1 MLTHTRT
8 LSVGQKAG
16 WGLADMGIVVFVIVK
31 QLLVLSFL
39 TNYLNVP
46 VGIAGL
52 LTTSVLIFDIITDP
66 IVGYL
71 SDRTHSRWGRRVPW
85 MVIGALI
92 LSGGIIG
99 LFGVPQSLSLLGT
112 LIWVGGFFALATVG
126 FTMVAIPYGA
136 TAGEMTQDPKER
148 STMMGFR
155 MAFASVGILLGGA
168 VIPQLAGG
176 TRDGHFIAAIY
187 VAPII
192 ILSIWGSLWST
203 RTAPRILSP
212 SARGFMSTWLLVF
225 KNKPFVILVCLYG
238 IMTLAIALITAG
250 LPFAAIYLIFDS
262 GNSLLSPASSA
273 LGILS
278 LLFACFVFGSILS
291 QAFWVWMSA
300 RFGKVSALIFG
311 LFIYIILL
319 VAIFVSLPSV
329 DIMLI
334 AILFVVAGMTNGAY
348 QQIPWAIYPDLMD
361 ITRSETGDAIEG
373 AFSAIWLFGQKVANA
388 IAPLILSLIL
398 ALFGWRESGEG
409 FTDQVPEA
417 LRALQNSITILPAF
431 ILALAILG
439 LFYFSRYLSKYPPRR
454 NKKNPLG
461 GYSQRVNLFFIVS

>member
-8 LSVGQKAG
+8 LSVAQKAG

-99 LFGVPQSLSLLGT
+99 LFGVPQSLSLSGT
-112 LIWVGGFFALATVG
+112 IIWVGGFFALATVG

-203 RTAPRILSP
+203 RTAPRIFSP

-262 GNSLLSPASSA
+262 GNSLLSPASTA

-300 RFGKVSALIFG
+300 RLGKVGALIFG
-311 LFIYIILL
+311 LVIYIILL
-319 VAIFVSLPSV
+319 IAIFVNLPSV
-329 DIMLI
+329 DIMLM

-361 ITRSETGDAIEG
+361 ITRSESGDAIEG

-454 NKKNPLG
+454 N
-461 GYSQRVNLFFIVS
+461 

>member
-66 IVGYL
+66 IIGYL

-99 LFGVPQSLSLLGT
+99 LFGVPQSLSFLGT
-112 LIWVGGFFALATVG
+112 IIWVGGFFALATVG

-262 GNSLLSPASSA
+262 GNSLLSPASTA

-300 RFGKVSALIFG
+300 RLGKVSALIFG
-311 LFIYIILL
+311 LVIYIILL
-319 VAIFVSLPSV
+319 VAIFISLPSV

-361 ITRSETGDAIEG
+361 ITRSESGDAIEG

-398 ALFGWRESGEG
+398 ALFGWRESCEG

-439 LFYFSRYLSKYPPRR
+439 LFYFSRYLSKYPPTR
-454 NKKNPLG
+454 N
-461 GYSQRVNLFFIVS
+461 

>member
-99 LFGVPQSLSLLGT
+99 LFGVPQSLSLSGT
-112 LIWVGGFFALATVG
+112 IIWVGGFFALATVG

-176 TRDGHFIAAIY
+176 TREGHFIAAIY

-300 RFGKVSALIFG
+300 RLGKVSALIFG
-311 LFIYIILL
+311 LVIYIILL
-319 VAIFVSLPSV
+319 IAIFISLPSV

-361 ITRSETGDAIEG
+361 ITRSESGDAIEG

-439 LFYFSRYLSKYPPRR
+439 LFYFSRYLSKYPPTR
-454 NKKNPLG
+454 N
-461 GYSQRVNLFFIVS
+461 

>member
-8 LSVGQKAG
+8 LSVAQKAG

-99 LFGVPQSLSLLGT
+99 LFGVPQSLSLSGT
-112 LIWVGGFFALATVG
+112 IIWVGGFFALATVG

-176 TRDGHFIAAIY
+176 TREGHFIAAIY

-225 KNKPFVILVCLYG
+225 NNKPFVILVCLYG

-262 GNSLLSPASSA
+262 GNSLLSPASTA

-300 RFGKVSALIFG
+300 RLGKVGALIFG
-311 LFIYIILL
+311 LVIYIILL
-319 VAIFVSLPSV
+319 IAIFVNLPSV
-329 DIMLI
+329 DIMLM

-361 ITRSETGDAIEG
+361 ITRSESGDAIEG

-439 LFYFSRYLSKYPPRR
+439 LFYFSRYLSKYPPTR
-454 NKKNPLG
+454 N
-461 GYSQRVNLFFIVS
+461 

>member
-8 LSVGQKAG
+8 LSVAQKAG

-46 VGIAGL
+46 VGTAGL

-99 LFGVPQSLSLLGT
+99 LFGVPQSLSLSGT
-112 LIWVGGFFALATVG
+112 IIWVGGFFALATVG

-176 TRDGHFIAAIY
+176 TREGHFIAAIY

-262 GNSLLSPASSA
+262 GNSLLSPASTA

-300 RFGKVSALIFG
+300 RLGKVGALIFG
-311 LFIYIILL
+311 LVIYIILL
-319 VAIFVSLPSV
+319 IAIFVNLPSV
-329 DIMLI
+329 DIMLM

-361 ITRSETGDAIEG
+361 ITRSESGDAIEG

-439 LFYFSRYLSKYPPRR
+439 LFYFSRYLSKYPPTR
-454 NKKNPLG
+454 N
-461 GYSQRVNLFFIVS
+461 

>member
-112 LIWVGGFFALATVG
+112 IIWVGGFFALATVG

-300 RFGKVSALIFG
+300 RLGKVSALIFG
-311 LFIYIILL
+311 LVIYIILL
-319 VAIFVSLPSV
+319 VAIFISLPSV

-361 ITRSETGDAIEG
+361 ITRSESGDAIEG

-398 ALFGWRESGEG
+398 AFFGWRESGEG

-417 LRALQNSITILPAF
+417 LRALKNSITILPAF

-454 NKKNPLG
+454 N
-461 GYSQRVNLFFIVS
+461 

>member
-112 LIWVGGFFALATVG
+112 IIWVGGFFALATVG

-212 SARGFMSTWLLVF
+212 SVQGFMSTWLLVF

-300 RFGKVSALIFG
+300 RLGKVSALIFG
-311 LFIYIILL
+311 LVIYIILL
-319 VAIFVSLPSV
+319 VAIFISLPSV

-361 ITRSETGDAIEG
+361 ITRSESGDAIEG

-439 LFYFSRYLSKYPPRR
+439 LFYFSRYLGKYPPRR
-454 NKKNPLG
+454 N
-461 GYSQRVNLFFIVS
+461 

>member
-1 MLTHTRT
+1 MQTDNRT

-16 WGLADMGIVVFVIVK
+16 WGLADMGVVVFVIVK

-71 SDRTHSRWGRRVPW
+71 SDRTNSRWGRRVPW
-85 MVIGALI
+85 MVIGAVI

-99 LFGVPQSLSLLGT
+99 LFGVPQSFSIVGT
-112 LIWVGGFFALATVG
+112 IIWVGSFFALATVG

-148 STMMGFR
+148 SSMMGFR
-155 MAFASVGILLGGA
+155 MAFASVGILVGGA

-176 TRDGHFIAAIY
+176 TREGHFTAAIY
-187 VAPII
+187 IAPII
-192 ILSIWGSLWST
+192 ILSIWGSLWAT
-203 RTAPRILSP
+203 RQAPRILSP
-212 SARGFMSTWLLVF
+212 SARGFLSTWLLVF

-250 LPFAAIYLIFDS
+250 LPFAAIYLIFDN
-262 GNSLLSPASSA
+262 GNSPLSPASSA

-278 LLFACFVFGSILS
+278 LLFACFVLGSILS
-291 QAFWVWMSA
+291 QAFWVWMSN
-300 RFGKVSALIFG
+300 RLGKVSALIFG
-311 LFIYIILL
+311 LFIYVILL
-319 VAIFVSLPSV
+319 IAIFLSLPSAE
-329 DIMLI
+329 IMVI
-334 AILFVVAGMTNGAY
+334 AMLFIIAGMTNGAY

-361 ITRSETGDAIEG
+361 MTREVSGDAIEG

-398 ALFGWRESGEG
+398 AVFGWKESSSG
-409 FTDQVPEA
+409 FTDQKPEA
-417 LRALQNSITILPAF
+417 LGALQSSITILPAF
-431 ILALAILG
+431 ILVLAIIG
-439 LFYFSRYLSKYPPRR
+439 LFYFSRYLR
-454 NKKNPLG
+454 NYRPMDVLKK
-461 GYSQRVNLFFIVS
+461 

>member
-112 LIWVGGFFALATVG
+112 IIWVGGFFALATVG

-212 SARGFMSTWLLVF
+212 SVQGFMSTWLLVF

-300 RFGKVSALIFG
+300 RLGKVSALIFG
-311 LFIYIILL
+311 LVIYIILL
-319 VAIFVSLPSV
+319 VAIFISLPSV

-361 ITRSETGDAIEG
+361 ITRSESGDAIEG

-454 NKKNPLG
+454 N
-461 GYSQRVNLFFIVS
+461 

>member
-1 MLTHTRT
+1 MQTDNRT

-16 WGLADMGIVVFVIVK
+16 WGLADMGVVVFVIVK

-71 SDRTHSRWGRRVPW
+71 SDRTNSRWGRRVPW
-85 MVIGALI
+85 MVIGAVI

-99 LFGVPQSLSLLGT
+99 LFGVPQSFSIVGT
-112 LIWVGGFFALATVG
+112 IIWVGSFFALATVG

-148 STMMGFR
+148 SSMMGFR
-155 MAFASVGILLGGA
+155 MAFASVGILVGGA

-176 TRDGHFIAAIY
+176 TREGHFTAAIY
-187 VAPII
+187 IAPII
-192 ILSIWGSLWST
+192 ILSIWGSLWAT
-203 RTAPRILSP
+203 RQAPRILSP

-225 KNKPFVILVCLYG
+225 KNKPFVVLVCLYG

-250 LPFAAIYLIFDS
+250 LPFAAIYLIFDN

-278 LLFACFVFGSILS
+278 LLFACFVLGSILS
-291 QAFWVWMSA
+291 QAFWVWMSN
-300 RFGKVSALIFG
+300 RLGKVSALIFG
-311 LFIYIILL
+311 LFIYVILL
-319 VAIFVSLPSV
+319 IAIFLSLPSAE
-329 DIMLI
+329 IMVI
-334 AILFVVAGMTNGAY
+334 AMLFIIAGMANGAY

-361 ITRSETGDAIEG
+361 MTREESGDAIEG

-398 ALFGWRESGEG
+398 AVFGWKESSSG
-409 FTDQVPEA
+409 FTDQIPEA
-417 LRALQNSITILPAF
+417 LGALRNSITILPAF
-431 ILALAILG
+431 ILVLAIIG
-439 LFYFSRYLSKYPPRR
+439 LFYFSRYLR
-454 NKKNPLG
+454 NYRPMA
-461 GYSQRVNLFFIVS
+461 S

>member
-99 LFGVPQSLSLLGT
+99 LFGVPQSLSLFGT
-112 LIWVGGFFALATVG
+112 IIWVGGFFALATVG

-300 RFGKVSALIFG
+300 RLGKVSALIFG
-311 LFIYIILL
+311 LVIYIILL
-319 VAIFVSLPSV
+319 IAIFVSLPSV

-361 ITRSETGDAIEG
+361 ITRSESGDAIEG

-398 ALFGWRESGEG
+398 ALFGYK
-409 FTDQVPEA
+409 D
-417 LRALQNSITILPAF
+417 SICF
-431 ILALAILG
+431 E
-439 LFYFSRYLSKYPPRR
+439 
-454 NKKNPLG
+454 
-461 GYSQRVNLFFIVS
+461 

>member
-46 VGIAGL
+46 VGIAGV

-99 LFGVPQSLSLLGT
+99 LFGVPQSLSLSGT
-112 LIWVGGFFALATVG
+112 IIWVGGFFALATVG

-176 TRDGHFIAAIY
+176 TREGHFIAAIY

-262 GNSLLSPASSA
+262 GNSLLSPASTA

-300 RFGKVSALIFG
+300 RLGKVGALIFG
-311 LFIYIILL
+311 LVIYIILL
-319 VAIFVSLPSV
+319 IAIFVNLPSV
-329 DIMLI
+329 DIMLM

-361 ITRSETGDAIEG
+361 ITRSESGDAIEG

-454 NKKNPLG
+454 N
-461 GYSQRVNLFFIVS
+461 

>member
-99 LFGVPQSLSLLGT
+99 LFGVPQSLSLSGT
-112 LIWVGGFFALATVG
+112 IIWVGGFFALATVG

-262 GNSLLSPASSA
+262 GNSLLSPASTA

-300 RFGKVSALIFG
+300 RLGKVGALIFG
-311 LFIYIILL
+311 LVIYIILL
-319 VAIFVSLPSV
+319 IAIFVNLPSV
-329 DIMLI
+329 DIMLM

-361 ITRSETGDAIEG
+361 ITRSESGDAIEG

-439 LFYFSRYLSKYPPRR
+439 LFYFSRYLSKYPPTR
-454 NKKNPLG
+454 N
-461 GYSQRVNLFFIVS
+461 

>member
-112 LIWVGGFFALATVG
+112 IIWVGGFFALATVG

-176 TRDGHFIAAIY
+176 TREGHFIAAIY

-300 RFGKVSALIFG
+300 RLGKVSALIFG
-311 LFIYIILL
+311 LVIYIILL
-319 VAIFVSLPSV
+319 IAIFLSLPSV

-361 ITRSETGDAIEG
+361 ITRSESGDAIEG

-454 NKKNPLG
+454 N
-461 GYSQRVNLFFIVS
+461 

>member
-1 MLTHTRT
+1 MQTDNRT

-16 WGLADMGIVVFVIVK
+16 WGLADMGVVVFVIVK

-71 SDRTHSRWGRRVPW
+71 SDRTNSRWGRRVPW
-85 MVIGALI
+85 MVIGAVI

-99 LFGVPQSLSLLGT
+99 LFGVPQSFSIVGT
-112 LIWVGGFFALATVG
+112 IIWVGSFFALATVG

-148 STMMGFR
+148 SSMMGFR
-155 MAFASVGILLGGA
+155 MAFASVGILVGGA

-176 TRDGHFIAAIY
+176 TREGHFTAAIY
-187 VAPII
+187 IAPII
-192 ILSIWGSLWST
+192 ILSIWGSLWAT
-203 RTAPRILSP
+203 RQAPRILSP

-250 LPFAAIYLIFDS
+250 LPFAAIYLIFDN

-278 LLFACFVFGSILS
+278 LLFACFILGSILS
-291 QAFWVWMSA
+291 QAFWVWLSN

-311 LFIYIILL
+311 LFIYVILL
-319 VAIFVSLPSV
+319 IAIFLSLPSAE
-329 DIMLI
+329 IMVI
-334 AILFVVAGMTNGAY
+334 AMLFIIAGMTNGAY

-361 ITRSETGDAIEG
+361 MTREESGDAIEG

-398 ALFGWRESGEG
+398 AVFGWKESSSG
-409 FTDQVPEA
+409 FIDQIPEA
-417 LRALQNSITILPAF
+417 LGALQNSITILPAF
-431 ILALAILG
+431 ILVLAIIG
-439 LFYFSRYLSKYPPRR
+439 LFYFSRYLR
-454 NKKNPLG
+454 NYRPME
-461 GYSQRVNLFFIVS
+461 S

>member
-99 LFGVPQSLSLLGT
+99 LFGVPQSLSLSGT
-112 LIWVGGFFALATVG
+112 IIWVGGFFALATVG

-176 TRDGHFIAAIY
+176 TREGHFIAAIY

-262 GNSLLSPASSA
+262 GNSLLSPASTA

-300 RFGKVSALIFG
+300 RLGKVGALIFG
-311 LFIYIILL
+311 LVIYIILL
-319 VAIFVSLPSV
+319 IAIFVNLPSV
-329 DIMLI
+329 DIMLM

-361 ITRSETGDAIEG
+361 ITRSESGDAIEG

-439 LFYFSRYLSKYPPRR
+439 LFYFSRYLGKYPPRR
-454 NKKNPLG
+454 N
-461 GYSQRVNLFFIVS
+461 

>member
-99 LFGVPQSLSLLGT
+99 LFGVPQSLSLFGT
-112 LIWVGGFFALATVG
+112 IIWVGGFFALATVG

-300 RFGKVSALIFG
+300 RLGKVSALIFG
-311 LFIYIILL
+311 LVIYIILL
-319 VAIFVSLPSV
+319 IAIFVNLPSV
-329 DIMLI
+329 DIMLM

-361 ITRSETGDAIEG
+361 ITRSESGDAIEG

-398 ALFGWRESGEG
+398 AFFGWRESGEG

-454 NKKNPLG
+454 N
-461 GYSQRVNLFFIVS
+461 

>member
-99 LFGVPQSLSLLGT
+99 LFGVPQSLSLSGT
-112 LIWVGGFFALATVG
+112 IIWVGGFFALATVG

-273 LGILS
+273 LGKLS

-291 QAFWVWMSA
+291 QAFWVWMSV
-300 RFGKVSALIFG
+300 RFGKVSALVFG

-319 VAIFVSLPSV
+319 FAIYVSLPSV

-334 AILFVVAGMTNGAY
+334 AILFIVAGMTNGAY

-361 ITRSETGDAIEG
+361 ITRSESGDAIEG

-439 LFYFSRYLSKYPPRR
+439 LFYFSRYLSKYPPTR
-454 NKKNPLG
+454 N
-461 GYSQRVNLFFIVS
+461 

>member
-92 LSGGIIG
+92 LSGSIIG

-112 LIWVGGFFALATVG
+112 IIWVGGFFALATVG

-300 RFGKVSALIFG
+300 RLGKVSALIFG
-311 LFIYIILL
+311 LVIYIILL
-319 VAIFVSLPSV
+319 IAIFISLPSV

-361 ITRSETGDAIEG
+361 ITRSESGDAIEG

-454 NKKNPLG
+454 N
-461 GYSQRVNLFFIVS
+461 

>member
-99 LFGVPQSLSLLGT
+99 LFGVPQSLSLSGT
-112 LIWVGGFFALATVG
+112 IIWVGGFFALATVG

-300 RFGKVSALIFG
+300 RLGKVSALIFG
-311 LFIYIILL
+311 LVIYIILL
-319 VAIFVSLPSV
+319 IAIFVNLPSV
-329 DIMLI
+329 DIMLM

-361 ITRSETGDAIEG
+361 ITRSESGDAIEG

-454 NKKNPLG
+454 N
-461 GYSQRVNLFFIVS
+461 

>member
-99 LFGVPQSLSLLGT
+99 LFGVPQSLSLFGT
-112 LIWVGGFFALATVG
+112 IIWVGGFFALATVG

-176 TRDGHFIAAIY
+176 TREGHFIAAIY

-225 KNKPFVILVCLYG
+225 ENKPFVILVCLYG

-262 GNSLLSPASSA
+262 GNSLMSPASTA

-300 RFGKVSALIFG
+300 RLGKVGALIFG
-311 LFIYIILL
+311 LVIYIILL
-319 VAIFVSLPSV
+319 IAIFVNLPSV
-329 DIMLI
+329 DIMLM

-361 ITRSETGDAIEG
+361 ITRSESGDAIEG

-439 LFYFSRYLSKYPPRR
+439 LFYFCLLYTSPSPRD
-454 NKKNPLG
+454 
-461 GYSQRVNLFFIVS
+461 S

>member
-112 LIWVGGFFALATVG
+112 IIWVGGFFALATVG

-176 TRDGHFIAAIY
+176 TREGHFIAAIY

-300 RFGKVSALIFG
+300 RLGKVGALIFG
-311 LFIYIILL
+311 LVIYIILL
-319 VAIFVSLPSV
+319 IAIFVNLPSV
-329 DIMLI
+329 DIMLM

-361 ITRSETGDAIEG
+361 ITRSESGDAIEG

-454 NKKNPLG
+454 N
-461 GYSQRVNLFFIVS
+461 

>member
-1 MLTHTRT
+1 MLTDTRR

-46 VGIAGL
+46 VGIACL

-112 LIWVGGFFALATVG
+112 IIWVGGFFALATVG

-300 RFGKVSALIFG
+300 RLGKVSALIFG
-311 LFIYIILL
+311 LVIYIILL
-319 VAIFVSLPSV
+319 IAIFISLPSV

-361 ITRSETGDAIEG
+361 ITRSESGDAIEG

-454 NKKNPLG
+454 N
-461 GYSQRVNLFFIVS
+461 

>member
-99 LFGVPQSLSLLGT
+99 LFGVPQSLSLSGT
-112 LIWVGGFFALATVG
+112 IIWVGGFFALATVG

-176 TRDGHFIAAIY
+176 TREGHFIAAIY

-300 RFGKVSALIFG
+300 RLGKVGALIFG
-311 LFIYIILL
+311 LVIYIILL
-319 VAIFVSLPSV
+319 IAIFVNLPSL
-329 DIMLI
+329 DIMLM

-361 ITRSETGDAIEG
+361 ITRSESGDAIEG

-454 NKKNPLG
+454 N
-461 GYSQRVNLFFIVS
+461 

>member
-112 LIWVGGFFALATVG
+112 IIWVGGFFALATVG

-300 RFGKVSALIFG
+300 RLGKVSALIFG
-311 LFIYIILL
+311 LVIYIILL
-319 VAIFVSLPSV
+319 VAIFISLPSV

-334 AILFVVAGMTNGAY
+334 AILFVVAGMPNGAY

-361 ITRSETGDAIEG
+361 ITRSESGDAIEG

-454 NKKNPLG
+454 N
-461 GYSQRVNLFFIVS
+461 

>member
-112 LIWVGGFFALATVG
+112 IIWVGGFFALATVG

-300 RFGKVSALIFG
+300 RLGKVSALIFG
-311 LFIYIILL
+311 LVIYIILL
-319 VAIFVSLPSV
+319 IAIFVNLPSV
-329 DIMLI
+329 DIMLM

-361 ITRSETGDAIEG
+361 ITRSESGDAIEG

-398 ALFGWRESGEG
+398 AFFGWRESGEG

-439 LFYFSRYLSKYPPRR
+439 LFYFSRYLSKYPPTR
-454 NKKNPLG
+454 N
-461 GYSQRVNLFFIVS
+461 

>member
-112 LIWVGGFFALATVG
+112 IIWVGVFFALATVG

-300 RFGKVSALIFG
+300 RFGKVGALIFG
-311 LFIYIILL
+311 LVIYIILL
-319 VAIFVSLPSV
+319 IAIFVNLPSV
-329 DIMLI
+329 DIMLM

-361 ITRSETGDAIEG
+361 ITRSESGDAIEG

-454 NKKNPLG
+454 N
-461 GYSQRVNLFFIVS
+461 

>member
-1 MLTHTRT
+1 
-8 LSVGQKAG
+8 
-16 WGLADMGIVVFVIVK
+16 MGIVVFVIVK

-66 IVGYL
+66 IIGYL

-99 LFGVPQSLSLLGT
+99 LFGVPQSLSLSGT
-112 LIWVGGFFALATVG
+112 IIWVGGFFALATVG

-176 TRDGHFIAAIY
+176 TREGHFIAAIY

-262 GNSLLSPASSA
+262 GNSLLSPASTA

-300 RFGKVSALIFG
+300 RLGKVGALIFG
-311 LFIYIILL
+311 LVIYIILL
-319 VAIFVSLPSV
+319 IAIFVNLPSV
-329 DIMLI
+329 DIMLM

-361 ITRSETGDAIEG
+361 ITRSESGDAIEG

-439 LFYFSRYLSKYPPRR
+439 LFYFSRYLSKYPPTR
-454 NKKNPLG
+454 N
-461 GYSQRVNLFFIVS
+461 

>member
-1 MLTHTRT
+1 MLTDTRR

-99 LFGVPQSLSLLGT
+99 LFGVPQSLSLFGT
-112 LIWVGGFFALATVG
+112 IIWVGGFFALATVG

-300 RFGKVSALIFG
+300 RLGKVSALIFG
-311 LFIYIILL
+311 LVIYIILL
-319 VAIFVSLPSV
+319 VAIFISLPSV

-334 AILFVVAGMTNGAY
+334 AILFVVAGITNGAY

-361 ITRSETGDAIEG
+361 ITRSESGDAIEG

-398 ALFGWRESGEG
+398 AFFGWRESGEG

-454 NKKNPLG
+454 N
-461 GYSQRVNLFFIVS
+461 

>member
-1 MLTHTRT
+1 MHAASQT

-16 WGLADMGIVVFVIVK
+16 WGLADMGVVVFVIVK

-39 TNYLNVP
+39 TNYLSVP

-52 LTTSVLIFDIITDP
+52 LTTSILIFDIITDP

-71 SDRTHSRWGRRVPW
+71 SDRTNSRWGRRAPW
-85 MVIGALI
+85 MAIGAVI
-92 LSGGIIG
+92 LSLGIIG
-99 LFGVPQSLSLLGT
+99 LFGVPQSLRLYGT
-112 LIWVGGFFALATVG
+112 IIWVGSFFGLATVG

-136 TAGEMTQDPKER
+136 TAGEMTLDPKER

-155 MAFASVGILLGGA
+155 MAFASVGILVGGA

-176 TRDGHFIAAIY
+176 TREGHFTAAIY
-187 VAPII
+187 IAPII
-192 ILSIWGSLWST
+192 ILSIWASLWST
-203 RTAPRILSP
+203 RSAPRVFSP
-212 SARGFMSTWLLVF
+212 SSQSFISTWRLVL
-225 KNKPFVILVCLYG
+225 KNRPFVMLVCLYG

-262 GNSLLSPASSA
+262 GNSILSPTSQV

-291 QAFWVWMSA
+291 QAFWVWISA

-311 LFIYIILL
+311 LVSYIILL
-319 VAIFVSLPSV
+319 FAIFLSLPSV

-334 AILFVVAGMTNGAY
+334 AILFIIAGMTNGAY

-361 ITRSETGDAIEG
+361 ITRSESGNAIEG
-373 AFSAIWLFGQKVANA
+373 AFSAVWLFGQKVANA

-398 ALFGWRESGEG
+398 AIFGWRESSDGY
-409 FTDQVPEA
+409 TNQIPEA
-417 LRALQNSITILPAF
+417 LGALQNCITIVPAL
-431 ILALAILG
+431 ILALAIVG
-439 LFYFSRYLSKYPPRR
+439 LFYFSNYL
-454 NKKNPLG
+454 KNYHLPG
-461 GYSQRVNLFFIVS
+461 NLK

>member
-1 MLTHTRT
+1 MLTDTRR

-112 LIWVGGFFALATVG
+112 IIWVGGFFALATVG

-212 SARGFMSTWLLVF
+212 SVQGFMSTWLLVF

-300 RFGKVSALIFG
+300 RLGEVSALIFG
-311 LFIYIILL
+311 LVIYIILL
-319 VAIFVSLPSV
+319 VAIFISLPSV

-361 ITRSETGDAIEG
+361 ITRSESGDAIEG

-454 NKKNPLG
+454 N
-461 GYSQRVNLFFIVS
+461 

>member
-112 LIWVGGFFALATVG
+112 IIWVGGFFALATVG

-300 RFGKVSALIFG
+300 RLGKVSALIFG
-311 LFIYIILL
+311 LVIYIILL
-319 VAIFVSLPSV
+319 VAIFINLPSV

-361 ITRSETGDAIEG
+361 ITRSESGDAIEG

-439 LFYFSRYLSKYPPRR
+439 LFYFSRYLSKYPPMR
-454 NKKNPLG
+454 N
-461 GYSQRVNLFFIVS
+461 

>member
-8 LSVGQKAG
+8 LSVAQKAG

-99 LFGVPQSLSLLGT
+99 LFGVPQSFSLLGT
-112 LIWVGGFFALATVG
+112 IIWVGGFFALATVG

-300 RFGKVSALIFG
+300 RLGKVSALIFG
-311 LFIYIILL
+311 LVIYIILL
-319 VAIFVSLPSV
+319 VAIFISLPSV

-361 ITRSETGDAIEG
+361 ITRSESGDAIEG

-454 NKKNPLG
+454 N
-461 GYSQRVNLFFIVS
+461 

>member
-99 LFGVPQSLSLLGT
+99 LFGVPQSLSLSGT
-112 LIWVGGFFALATVG
+112 IIWVGGFFALATVG

-300 RFGKVSALIFG
+300 RLGKVSALIFG
-311 LFIYIILL
+311 LVIYIILL
-319 VAIFVSLPSV
+319 IAIFISLPSV

-361 ITRSETGDAIEG
+361 ITRSESGDAIEG

-439 LFYFSRYLSKYPPRR
+439 LFYFSRNLSKYPPTR
-454 NKKNPLG
+454 N
-461 GYSQRVNLFFIVS
+461 

>member
-1 MLTHTRT
+1 MHAASQT

-16 WGLADMGIVVFVIVK
+16 WGLADMGVVVFVIVK

-39 TNYLNVP
+39 TNYLSVP

-52 LTTSVLIFDIITDP
+52 LTTSILIFDIITDP

-71 SDRTHSRWGRRVPW
+71 SDRTNSRWGRRAPW
-85 MVIGALI
+85 MAIGAVI
-92 LSGGIIG
+92 LSLGIIG
-99 LFGVPQSLSLLGT
+99 LFGVPQSLRLYGT
-112 LIWVGGFFALATVG
+112 IIWVGSFFGLATVG

-136 TAGEMTQDPKER
+136 TAGEMTLDPKER

-155 MAFASVGILLGGA
+155 MAFASIGILVGGA

-176 TRDGHFIAAIY
+176 TREGHFTAAIY
-187 VAPII
+187 IAPII
-192 ILSIWGSLWST
+192 ILSIWASLWST
-203 RTAPRILSP
+203 RSAPRVFSP
-212 SARGFMSTWLLVF
+212 SSQSFISTWRLVL
-225 KNKPFVILVCLYG
+225 KNRPFVMLVCLYG

-262 GNSLLSPASSA
+262 GNSILSPASQA

-278 LLFACFVFGSILS
+278 FLFACFVFGSILS

-311 LFIYIILL
+311 LVSYIILL
-319 VAIFVSLPSV
+319 FAIFLSLPSV
-329 DIMLI
+329 DIILI
-334 AILFVVAGMTNGAY
+334 AILFIIAGMTNGAY

-361 ITRSETGDAIEG
+361 ITRSESGNAIEG
-373 AFSAIWLFGQKVANA
+373 AFSAVWLFGQKVANA

-398 ALFGWRESGEG
+398 AIFGWRESSDGY
-409 FTDQVPEA
+409 TNQIPEA
-417 LRALQNSITILPAF
+417 LGALQNCITIVPAL
-431 ILALAILG
+431 ILALAIVG
-439 LFYFSRYLSKYPPRR
+439 LFYFSNYL
-454 NKKNPLG
+454 KNYRLPG
-461 GYSQRVNLFFIVS
+461 NLK

>member
-112 LIWVGGFFALATVG
+112 IIWVGGFFALATVG

-300 RFGKVSALIFG
+300 RLGKVSALIFG
-311 LFIYIILL
+311 LVIYIILL
-319 VAIFVSLPSV
+319 VAIFISLPSV

-334 AILFVVAGMTNGAY
+334 AILFVVAGITNGAY

-361 ITRSETGDAIEG
+361 ITRSESGDAIEG
-373 AFSAIWLFGQKVANA
+373 AFSATWLFGQKVANA

-454 NKKNPLG
+454 N
-461 GYSQRVNLFFIVS
+461 

>member
-112 LIWVGGFFALATVG
+112 IIWVGGFFALATVG

-212 SARGFMSTWLLVF
+212 SARGFLSTWLLVF

-300 RFGKVSALIFG
+300 RLGKVSALIFG
-311 LFIYIILL
+311 LVIYIILL
-319 VAIFVSLPSV
+319 VAIFINLPSV

-361 ITRSETGDAIEG
+361 ITRSESGDAIEG

-439 LFYFSRYLSKYPPRR
+439 LFYFSRYLSKYPPTR
-454 NKKNPLG
+454 N
-461 GYSQRVNLFFIVS
+461 